1 MTRLASLAICLV
13 LASASQA
20 AQIYDSGNLGWSWPD
35 SPGTT
40 PRGGFVHTF
49 ALGPVQSVDEICLD
63 IAHTYGQDLDIWIN
77 APGYGTFD
85 FDLMFSELANAG
97 STGDFDLGLVPNSSA
112 LSNVATYVFSGIG
125 PDNWVAPHS
134 VAGNYNANSWQLGP
148 FAAGNWTLNVFDIT
162 GGDGGSI
169 GNLRIKYTP
178 VPEPSSLALLLAGL
192 GLLRRRRR
200 GV

>member
-1 MTRLASLAICLV
+1 MTRLASLAICLI

-40 PRGGFVHTF
+40 PRGGFVYTF

-63 IAHTYGQDLDIWIN
+63 LAHTFGQDLDIWIN

-85 FDLMFSELANAG
+85 FDLMFSELANSG
-97 STGDFDLGLVPNSSA
+97 STGDFDLGLAPNSSA
-112 LSNVATYVFSGIG
+112 LSNVATYVFTGIG

-134 VAGNYNANSWQLGP
+134 VAGDYNANSWQSGP

-162 GGDGGSI
+162 LGDGGSI

-178 VPEPSSLALLLAGL
+178 VPEPSAALLGMLGL
-192 GLLRRRRR
+192 GLVAIRRRRA
-200 GV
+200 